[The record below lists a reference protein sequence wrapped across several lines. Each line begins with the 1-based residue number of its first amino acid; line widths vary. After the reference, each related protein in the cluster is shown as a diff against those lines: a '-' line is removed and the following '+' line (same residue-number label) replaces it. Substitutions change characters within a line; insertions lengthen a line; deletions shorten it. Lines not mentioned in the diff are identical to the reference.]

1 MNSIPFDK
9 RSGKIW
15 FDGNLVEWKD
25 AKLHVLTHG
34 LHYASSVFEG
44 LRVYDG
50 LIFKLNEHTE
60 RLFYSA
66 SRLGFKIPYSVNEI
80 NEFCKE
86 VVKVQNIT
94 NGYVRPLAWRGSEM
108 MAVSAQKNTIHV
120 AIAAWEWGSYFDPKI
135 KINGIKLDI
144 SKWQKPAPN
153 SIPWDAK
160 AAGNY
165 MINTLSKHSAEEKGF
180 NDSMMLDYQG
190 NIAEAT
196 GANVFFI
203 NEEQTEIYTPIA
215 DSFLNGITRRT
226 IIEIAKS
233 INIKVIEKKIKLEDL
248 PSFKGSFL
256 TGSAAE
262 VTPVSQIGEYHFTV
276 LDLIGKISDLFQS
289 MVRQK

>member
-160 AAGNY
+160 GAANY
-165 MINTLSKHSAEEKGF
+165 VINTLSKHSAEEKGF

>member
-160 AAGNY
+160 GAANY
-165 MINTLSKHSAEEKGF
+165 VINTLSKHSAEEKGF

-248 PSFKGSFL
+248 SSFKGSFL
-256 TGSAAE
+256 TGTAAE

-276 LDLIGKISDLFQS
+276 LDLIGKLSDLFQS

>member
-25 AKLHVLTHG
+25 AKLHILTHG

-50 LIFKLNEHTE
+50 SIFKLNEHTE

-86 VVKVQNIT
+86 VVKIQNIE

-248 PSFKGSFL
+248 PNFKGSFL

-276 LDLIGKISDLFQS
+276 LNLIGKLSDLYQS

>member
-25 AKLHVLTHG
+25 AKLHILTHG

-50 LIFKLNEHTE
+50 SIFKLNEHTE

-66 SRLGFKIPYSVNEI
+66 SRLGFKIPYTVNEI

-86 VVKVQNIT
+86 VVKIQNIE

-248 PSFKGSFL
+248 PNFKGSFL

-276 LDLIGKISDLFQS
+276 LDLIGKLSDLYQS

>member
-9 RSGKIW
+9 ISGKIW
-15 FDGNLVEWKD
+15 LDGNLVEWKD
-25 AKLHVLTHG
+25 AKLHVFTHG

-180 NDSMMLDYQG
+180 NDSMMLDHQG

-215 DSFLNGITRRT
+215 DSFLNGIKRRT

>member
-15 FDGNLVEWKD
+15 LDGNLVEWKD

-66 SRLGFKIPYSVNEI
+66 NRLGFKIPYSVNEI

-180 NDSMMLDYQG
+180 NDSMMLDHQG

-203 NEEQTEIYTPIA
+203 NDKQTEIYTPPA

-226 IIEIAKS
+226 VIEIAKN
-233 INIKVIEKKIKLEDL
+233 IQIKVIEQKIKPKDL
-248 PSFKGSFL
+248 VNFKGCFL

-276 LDLIGKISDLFQS
+276 LDLIGKLSDLYQTL
-289 MVRQK
+289 VRQK

>member
-86 VVKVQNIT
+86 VVKVQNIE
-94 NGYVRPLAWRGSEM
+94 NGYVRPFAWRGSEM

-160 AAGNY
+160 GAANY
-165 MINTLSKHSAEEKGF
+165 VINTLSKHSAEEKGF

-276 LDLIGKISDLFQS
+276 LDLIGKLSDLYQS